1 MQMFSAPSGAV
12 FTSDDMNL
20 IKQLFHIGFITW
32 KEEPVVFKSNKKSNT
47 YVRGRQDL
55 TNNPHILFEQLAPR
69 IVDFVRKKI
78 PIHDGR
84 QHCLI
89 GIPTAGTKLAMAAA
103 ACGYYR
109 QVRPG
114 IIYRELRVTKKTHGE
129 DNTWAVGGPEHNND
143 VYVSVEQAMSTGSS
157 VLEHLDHLKEDGY
170 AVHDMHHLILV
181 DRELGGV
188 ENLVAH
194 KFEKVHVLY
203 KLRDTVAAL
212 VKMKLWPDER
222 YQILLQEIKEDA
234 RSRKEANAA

>member
-12 FTSDDMNL
+12 FTSDDMDL
-20 IKQLFHIGFITW
+20 LKQLFHVGFVTW
-32 KEEPVVFKSNKKSNT
+32 KKEPVVFKSKKTSQT

-55 TNNPHILFEQLAPR
+55 TNNPHLLFERLAPR
-69 IVDFVRKKI
+69 VVDFVRKKI

-103 ACGYYR
+103 AYGYYR

-129 DNTWAVGGPEHNND
+129 DNTWAVGGPEHSND
-143 VYVSVEQAMSTGSS
+143 VYVTVEQAMSTGSS
-157 VLEHLDHLKEDGY
+157 ILEHLGHLKEEGY

-194 KFEKVHVLY
+194 RFEKVHVLF
-203 KLRDTVAAL
+203 KLRDIIAAL
-212 VKMKLWPDER
+212 VEMGLWSAER
-222 YQILLQEIKEDA
+222 YQILLGEIEEAA
-234 RSRKEANAA
+234 RLRE